1 LPLPWGKLQRLGAV
15 ALVAI
20 SVGFFALRCGTS
32 QEIPFISQSGETR
45 WIMPPQPVSA
55 ELQQWGR
62 ASAPVT
68 TFRRGLHV
76 ASVPDS
82 AILALRAYRGHVVS
96 LNGEGLPDG
105 RDDGA
110 NWRRERTLDIA
121 PRLRPG
127 WNEIRIDV
135 ANAHGPALI
144 ALRISG
150 LAEPV
155 TSDGSWEVLQDGKRL
170 GAAIT
175 ADDTRRNPAARAV
188 ETPLEAVVAG
198 RDALLGL
205 FVAGAIAFLGFR
217 RFVGGR
223 VPKAAPLVAFGA
235 ACIAWLVAIAGGFLR
250 IPLEIGFD
258 ARHHGLYVDFLR
270 TNGSVP
276 LATDGW
282 SSYHPPLFYGLAA
295 ALQWLGEAIAGAGG
309 GAAGMKALPFLAG
322 LANVWVALALCR
334 RLFPGD
340 PSKQLLATVFAAVL
354 PMNLYS
360 AAYFS
365 NETFHALLAGIALL
379 IAVDL
384 MLEPATTARRV
395 LLLGSLLGLAL
406 LTKYTAVLV
415 TAVVAF
421 FVACKLVAVEKV
433 GPAKLA
439 GLLAWL
445 ALPPLLLA
453 GWFYLRNS
461 MLFGDPLIA
470 NWGHMP
476 GETQKW
482 WQQPGFHTAAYY
494 LNFGESFSHPY
505 LSAFHSYWDSLYT
518 TLWGDGGIAG
528 RVNPKQRHDFWNYDF
543 MSAAYLV
550 AIPASLLALAGA
562 LRCVARALSDE
573 DPGRRAAFSLV
584 TTLTYGVLFGLTYMS
599 LRLPYFAQ
607 AKASYGLV
615 VMPLLSLFFADG
627 FAWLDAAL
635 ARRGLILPRAIVFG
649 WLAVFVAVC
658 FLAFAA

>member
-15 ALVAI
+15 ALVVL

-32 QEIPFISQSGETR
+32 SEIPYLSQRGDTR

-62 ASAPVT
+62 ADAPVT
-68 TFRRGLHV
+68 SFRRGLHV
-76 ASVPDS
+76 ATVPDS
-82 AILALRAYRGHVVS
+82 VVLELLAYRGYTVV
-96 LNGEGLPDG
+96 LNGEAIPDG

-110 NWRRERTLDIA
+110 NWRRERSLELA
-121 PRLRPG
+121 PWLRPG

-144 ALRISG
+144 ALRITG
-150 LAEPV
+150 LDEPV
-155 TSDGSWEVLQDGKRL
+155 VSDGSWQVFEDENRL

-175 ADDTRRNPAARAV
+175 ADDTRRNPGARAV
-188 ETPLEAVVAG
+188 ETPFEALAG
-198 RDALLGL
+198 LRDVLLGL
-205 FVAGAIAFLGFR
+205 FVAAAVGFLGAR
-217 RFVGGR
+217 RFAGGG
-223 VPKAAPLVAFGA
+223 VPAVLPLAALGTACVAWLTLVARKF
-235 ACIAWLVAIAGGFLR
+235 VQ

-276 LATDGW
+276 VATDGW
-282 SSYHPPLFYGLAA
+282 SVYHPPLFYGIAA
-295 ALQWLGEAIAGAGG
+295 ILQWLGESVAGAA
-309 GAAGMKALPFLAG
+309 GAAVGMKALPFLAG

-334 RLFPGD
+334 RLFPKET
-340 PSKQLLATVFAAVL
+340 SKQFLATVFAAVL

-365 NETFHALLAGIALL
+365 NETFHALIAGIALL
-379 IAVDL
+379 VAVDL
-384 MLEPATTARRV
+384 LLASAATSRRV
-395 LLLGSLLGLAL
+395 LLLGVLLGLAL

-415 TAVVAF
+415 AAVIAF
-421 FVACKLVAVEKV
+421 FVGCKLIAVERI
-433 GPAKLA
+433 GPARLA
-439 GLLAWL
+439 RLLAWF

-453 GWFYLRNS
+453 GWFYLRNAW
-461 MLFGDPLIA
+461 LFGDPLIA
-470 NWGHMP
+470 NWGHLP
-476 GETQKW
+476 GDTQRW
-482 WQQPGFHTAAYY
+482 WQQPGFHTAAFYS
-494 LNFGESFSHPY
+494 NFGDSFSRPY
-505 LSAFHSYWDSLYT
+505 LSAFHSYWDSLYS

-528 RVNPKQRHDFWNYDF
+528 RVNPTQRHGFWNYDF

-550 AIPASLLALAGA
+550 AIPASGYALAGA
-562 LRCVARALSDE
+562 LRGVLRALSDD

-584 TTLTYGVLFGLTYMS
+584 TTLCYGVLFGLTYMS

-615 VMPLLSLFFADG
+615 VMPVLSLFFADG
-627 FAWLDAAL
+627 FAWLDDAL
-635 ARRGLILPRAIVFG
+635 ARRDLQLPRAIAFG
-649 WLAVFVAVC
+649 WFAVFTAVC